1 MLASAGV
8 GSPPS
13 FSLTNLAANVSGQVK
28 VTQDGFGRNRAT
40 GIWSANMTLTNTSLS
55 AITGPVQVVLTSL
68 TSGVIMTN
76 KTATFNGSPFDGSPY
91 ITVSVGNL
99 PPGAAVTVSIQ
110 FTNPS
115 NGFIN
120 YTPVTYSGGLP

>member
-1 MLASAGV
+1 VACTCIEGNTANNTSNTDVVAV
-8 GSPPS
+8 
-13 FSLTNLAANVSGQVK
+13 AAIVSGQVF
-28 VTQDGFGRNRAT
+28 VSQNGFARNRAT
-40 GIWSANMTLTNTSLS
+40 GLWVATMTVTNTSGL

-68 TSGVIMTN
+68 SSNATMTN
-76 KTATFNGSPFDGSPY
+76 NTGMFSASPY
-91 ITVSVGNL
+91 ITVNVGNL
-99 PPGAAVTVSIQ
+99 AAGASVSVVIQ